1 MAPQGVAEFK
11 ILGPLE
17 VTVGPTRLELGGT
30 RQQVVLAMLLL
41 SVNHPVDA
49 SRLEQAIYGE
59 TLPPTSRSQ
68 VHISISLLRRLFAA
82 HGSAT
87 AISTQRHGY
96 MLRVDDLRL
105 DARRFTELTA
115 AASAARAAGE
125 AERAVA
131 HYRDA
136 LRLWRGPALEGIDS
150 LLVRAAATQLDEQ
163 RITAIEDRLALELDL
178 GRAHE
183 LVGEITGLIEE
194 FPLRERLRG
203 QLMLALYRSGRAAE
217 ALRIFRQTRR
227 LLVEE
232 LGIEPG
238 AELHRLQHAI
248 LTADAA
254 LDPPAASPIVPI
266 VPVAPSLRRPR
277 LLPADIADFTG
288 RAKQVSMIR
297 QRLTQA
303 ATGSAQLAVPVV
315 VITGAGGLGKTSLAV
330 HASHLLADEF
340 VDGQLFADLHGGTG
354 RPAEPAHVL
363 ERFLLALGVPGGQ
376 MPDGLDERAEAY
388 RSLLAGRRVLV
399 VLDDATAESQV
410 TPLVP
415 GNGAAAILVTSRSML
430 AGLAGATR
438 ILLDV
443 FDAGQ
448 SLDLLGRI
456 VGTDRVRSES
466 APAAVVATQ
475 CGHLPLA
482 LRIAGARLAVRPH
495 WGIQQLAD
503 RLADQAR
510 RLDELELGEIGVR
523 ASISLSYYAA
533 DEQTRRLMRRLA
545 LLEAPAF
552 SGWMSAALLDQPL
565 AEADGVLDG
574 MITAQL
580 VETVGPGPG
589 AAGQYRFHELI
600 RLFARERLA
609 AEEPAAEQQAAL
621 ERVLGAL
628 LHLAEAA
635 RARLNGGSQVMLD
648 SDAQR
653 WPLPEQLTRQLVSDP
668 IAWFERE
675 RAALVAGV
683 RQAAEA
689 GLTELCWSLAMTAE
703 TGFELRT
710 YLDDWRQTCDVALE
724 ASRRGGNLRGQAAM
738 LYSRGSLHQENG
750 RFDASRLDLS
760 AAAHLFTEAGDAH
773 GFALSVGLIA
783 LLDRINGQLD
793 QAADGFNRALSILR
807 TTGDQVTVAY
817 LLQNLARLKLESG
830 EPDAAGELLD
840 EALRLTDARG
850 RGRVRAQ
857 VLYASGQARLQA
869 GDATGAAA
877 AFDRTLTVAS
887 NLGDQIGQAYALTGT
902 GVAALRL
909 RDLGRA
915 HGAFQRA
922 LELASTVGDPLAAGR
937 AQLGLS
943 ELALS
948 RGEAGQAAALAALAA
963 DAFRQCDAPL
973 EEARARALLADANSA
988 GGDRAGDLRASE
1000 NRPDRGADRPDFSS
1014 SLATKPPDA
1023 CPEA

>member
-17 VTVGPTRLELGGT
+17 VAVGSTRLELGGA

-68 VHISISLLRRLFAA
+68 VHISISLLRRMFAA

-87 AISTQRHGY
+87 AISRQRHGY
-96 MLRVDDLRL
+96 VLQVDDSRL

-136 LRLWRGPALEGIDS
+136 LRLWRGPALDGIDS
-150 LLVRAAATQLDEQ
+150 LVVRAAATQLDEQ

-178 GRAHE
+178 GRDHE
-183 LVGEITGLIEE
+183 LVNEITALTEE

-217 ALRIFRQTRR
+217 ALRVFRQTRQ

-254 LDPPAASPIVPI
+254 LDPPATATT
-266 VPVAPSLRRPR
+266 VPVAPELRRPR
-277 LLPADIADFTG
+277 LLPADTADFTG

-297 QRLTQA
+297 QRLTRA
-303 ATGSAQLAVPVV
+303 AAGSAQLAVPVV
-315 VITGAGGLGKTSLAV
+315 VITGTGGLGKTSLAV
-330 HASHLLADEF
+330 HTSHLLADEF

-354 RPAEPAHVL
+354 RPTEPAHVL

-388 RSLLAGRRVLV
+388 RGLLAGRRILV

-410 TPLVP
+410 TPLIP
-415 GNGAAAILVTSRSML
+415 GNGEAAVLVTSRSVL

-443 FDAGQ
+443 FDVGQ

-456 VGTDRVRSES
+456 VGTDRVRAES

-523 ASISLSYYAA
+523 ASMSLSYYAA

-545 LLEAPAF
+545 LFDAPVF

-589 AAGQYRFHELI
+589 AAGHYRFHELI

-609 AEEPAAEQQAAL
+609 AEESAAEQRAAL

-793 QAADGFNRALSILR
+793 QAADGFNRALSICR

-830 EPDAAGELLD
+830 EPDAARELLD

-869 GDATGAAA
+869 GDAAGAAA
-877 AFDRTLTVAS
+877 AFDRTLTVVS
-887 NLGDQIGQAYALTGT
+887 NLGDQVGQAYALTGT

-915 HGAFQRA
+915 HSAFQRA
-922 LELASTVGDPLAAGR
+922 LELASTVGDPLAAAR
-937 AQLGLS
+937 VRLGMS

-948 RGEAGQAAALAALAA
+948 RGESGQAAALAGLAA

-973 EEARARALLADANSA
+973 EEARALALLADANSA
-988 GGDRAGDLRASE
+988 SGDRAGALRASE
-1000 NRPDRGADRPDFSS
+1000 YRSDRADRPDCPS
-1014 SLATKPPDA
+1014 SLATKPSDA